1 MDPYILAGFIIGSLL
16 GLAFYTLRYR
26 VKQNDKILERIDV
39 VEKEIEAD
47 ARFFI
52 SAVYKSGRSELIT
65 PKALT
70 EDEVVEKSVEFIE
83 NNS

>member
-1 MDPYILAGFIIGSLL
+1 MVEWLIGGFLVLCAVLSV
-16 GLAFYTLRYR
+16 AFLRYR
-26 VKQNDKILERIDV
+26 KNKKDQTLERIDV
-39 VEKEIEAD
+39 VEKEIDAE

-52 SAVYKSGRSELIT
+52 SAVYQSGRVMLIT

-70 EDEVVEKSVEFIE
+70 EDQVVEESVKFIE